1 LVRFLFSIVLAA
13 LSIALTE
20 PSIAA
25 DVVPQVPNDDIFGFT
40 TPTDIGKAGDTNFAN
55 ENDGRLGKRGGRYD
69 ALDSKLEF
77 SRTLSGDW
85 WIAGSLFAAHNHAQN
100 VPGLINVDGFAFD
113 GLSFEIE
120 HRILSR
126 SPNNP
131 FAASISIEPRWGR
144 IDPVSGRLSNSL
156 GAAFKLFVDAVVLPD
171 KLFWAG
177 NLIWTPQTAQVPAN
191 RDRWMGTS
199 ATLASTALTFQIS
212 NQLFAGAEARYLSA
226 YDGVL
231 PTHNLGN
238 AFYLGPTV
246 LWRVTDK
253 ISFNTTLQPQIF
265 GRSKMNP
272 GQNLDLDNFER
283 AQFRAKLAVTF

>member
-1 LVRFLFSIVLAA
+1 VRFLFSIVTVA
-13 LSIALTE
+13 LSVALTE

-25 DVVPQVPNDDIFGFT
+25 DSVPQVPNDDVFGFT

-85 WIAGSLFAAHNHAQN
+85 WIAGSLFSAYNRAQN
-100 VPGLINVDGFAFD
+100 VPGLIDVDNFAFD

-126 SPNNP
+126 SINNP
-131 FAASISIEPRWGR
+131 FAASISVQPRWGR
-144 IDPVSGRLSNSL
+144 IDSVSGRLSNSA

-177 NLIWTPQTAQVPAN
+177 NLIWAPQSAQDPDN
-191 RDRWMGTS
+191 RNHWMGSST
-199 ATLASTALTFQIS
+199 TLASTALTYQIS
-212 NQLFAGAEARYLSA
+212 NQLFAGVEGRYMSA
-226 YDGVL
+226 YDGAW

-253 ISFNTTLQPQIF
+253 ISLNTTLQPQVF
-265 GRSKMNP
+265 GRSKLNS

-283 AQFRAKLAVTF
+283 AQFRAKLAITF